1 MTISYTRSIFS
12 HIDWINRVNRVQA
25 GGDNGF
31 NGRFHGIE
39 AEFDTISGVVG
50 QVSNQFGTLATQ
62 ITDLQQQISALGI
75 AVARAVSVAPV
86 LTAVGPSG
94 WDTTTPGVAR
104 KPPGATSA
112 FGAVTLTL
120 PAGAQITAFRA
131 LGNNTGS
138 GTLRLDLTTQG
149 LNGQGQAPV
158 VRISVTG
165 QAADNPF
172 DITKNPVSGTGN
184 DVINAESSY
193 FILARLD
200 SAGANNNV
208 FLTGFQVLYRAR

>member
-1 MTISYTRSIFS
+1 
-12 HIDWINRVNRVQA
+12 
-25 GGDNGF
+25 
-31 NGRFHGIE
+31 
-39 AEFDTISGVVG
+39 VVG
-50 QVSNQFGTLATQ
+50 EVSDQFGTVAGQ

-86 LTAVGPSG
+86 LTAVGPNG

-104 KPPGATSA
+104 KPAGAASA
-112 FGAVTLTL
+112 FGAIALTL

-131 LGNNTGS
+131 LGNNTGTGS
-138 GTLRLDLTTQG
+138 LRLDLTAQG
-149 LNGQGQAPV
+149 LNGQGQAPI

-165 QAADNPF
+165 QAADNQF

-184 DVINAESSY
+184 DIINAESSY

-200 SAGANNNV
+200 SAGANDNV

>member
-12 HIDWINRVNRVQA
+12 HIDWIDRVNRVQA

-50 QVSNQFGTLATQ
+50 QVSNQFGTAATQ

-104 KPPGATSA
+104 KPAGAASA
-112 FGAVTLTL
+112 FGAIALTL

-131 LGNNTGS
+131 LGNNTGTGS
-138 GTLRLDLTTQG
+138 LRLDLTAQG
-149 LNGQGQAPV
+149 LNGQGQAPI

-165 QAADNPF
+165 QAGDNAF

-184 DVINAESSY
+184 DIINAESSY

-200 SAGANNNV
+200 SAGTNDSV